1 MKGWLTLAALAVG
14 AVALASRRDSSTPV
28 PGEAHPL
35 GAPPLEDYAARE
47 LATHCEP
54 TPKLGAVILRSVI
67 LQTFGGGD
75 LGIGRPCDVGEL
87 SEHHEGR
94 AFDWGVI
101 EGATLPGT
109 LYTPADVDGF
119 FAWLLAP
126 DAWGRPHANARRAGV
141 MYVIYDRRI
150 WRSYDMP
157 GQPRGE
163 WYSYDGD
170 NPHVDH
176 VHASLSRAGGAGA
189 TSLYG
194 GALVA

>member
-1 MKGWLTLAALAVG
+1 MVKGWLTLAALAVG
-14 AVALASRRDSSTPV
+14 AVALASRRDSSSPV
-28 PGEAHPL
+28 PG
-35 GAPPLEDYAARE
+35 GAPPLEDYAPHE
-47 LATHCEP
+47 LATHCDP
-54 TPKLGAVILRSVI
+54 TPKLGAVILRAII
-67 LQTFGGGD
+67 LQSFGGGD
-75 LGIGRPCDVGEL
+75 LGIRRECHIGAL

-109 LYTPADVDGF
+109 IYTPADVDGF

-157 GQPRGE
+157 GEPRGE
-163 WYSYDGD
+163 WYAFDGED
-170 NPHVDH
+170 PHTT
-176 VHASLSRAGGAGA
+176 HAHLSLSRAGGAGE

-194 GALVA
+194 GSSGRET